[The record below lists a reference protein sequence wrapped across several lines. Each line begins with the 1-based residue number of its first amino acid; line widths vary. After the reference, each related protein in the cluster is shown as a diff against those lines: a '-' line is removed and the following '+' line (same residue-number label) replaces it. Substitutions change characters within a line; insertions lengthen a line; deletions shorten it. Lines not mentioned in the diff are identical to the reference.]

1 MRFPGIFE
9 DGRGVQRCEFVCNE
23 ILKFR
28 KLWMFGLAEQE
39 PEVLWGNGLHNGIQD
54 IELV

>member
-39 PEVLWGNGLHNGIQD
+39 PEVLWGNGLHNGIQG